1 MTSPGEKQAATSI
14 PDQLLYFTESE
25 VKSAVK
31 DLYNNGHKESIF
43 LFVTTENATQLNDFF
58 QAEGRQEQA
67 HLYSITDSFGQ
78 EGKQYPRSCC
88 HVKGFRKVMEFDENG
103 NEEPALLPVS
113 SKTRMYLFDTQTEGA
128 WWDHLVDMLSR

>member
-1 MTSPGEKQAATSI
+1 MVKKTKNEQTTVNQDVCQDENTQA
-14 PDQLLYFTESE
+14 
-25 VKSAVK
+25 
-31 DLYNNGHKESIF
+31 
-43 LFVTTENATQLNDFF
+43 TTENATQLNDFF

-113 SKTRMYLFDTQTEGA
+113 SKTRMYLFDTATEGA
-128 WWDHLVDMLSR
+128 WWEHLVDMLSR